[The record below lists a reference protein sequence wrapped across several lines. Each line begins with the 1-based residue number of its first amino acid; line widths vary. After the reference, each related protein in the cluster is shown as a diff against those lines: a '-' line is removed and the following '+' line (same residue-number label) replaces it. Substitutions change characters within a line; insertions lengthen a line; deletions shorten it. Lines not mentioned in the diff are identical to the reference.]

1 MAPPESY
8 GQSPKGTAHVDPV
21 LRNAIRYTISAKE
34 YKTLHEYL
42 LKNSPKVVRNRAPQ
56 PSKYDAAI
64 KNKDDYNAAA
74 VRASLRV
81 FIAAQTGLKL
91 WDIIMAQIARSGRL
105 VGYKWAMIQDIRHDK
120 LTSAQG
126 KTECFREEVPKP
138 PPICLNFP
146 HSASPPSPPPFLHPL
161 TRQSPHKRCCP
172 VPEAKPTHFQSVDS
186 PASASR
192 WGKFG
197 WLCVGGVS
205 R

>member
-1 MAPPESY
+1 MVPPESY

-42 LKNSPKVVRNRAPQ
+42 LKNSPRLVRNRAPQ

-91 WDIIMAQIARSGRL
+91 WEIIMAQIARRGRL
-105 VGYKWAMIQDIRHDK
+105 VGYKWAMIQDICHDK
-120 LTSAQG
+120 LTSA
-126 KTECFREEVPKP
+126 
-138 PPICLNFP
+138 
-146 HSASPPSPPPFLHPL
+146 
-161 TRQSPHKRCCP
+161 
-172 VPEAKPTHFQSVDS
+172 
-186 PASASR
+186 
-192 WGKFG
+192 
-197 WLCVGGVS
+197 
-205 R
+205 

>member
-1 MAPPESY
+1 MAAPDSY
-8 GQSPKGTAHVDPV
+8 GHRPSGSAHVDPV

-91 WDIIMAQIARSGRL
+91 WDIITAQIARRGRP
-105 VGYKWAMIQDIRHDK
+105 VGYKWAMIQDTCHDK

-126 KTECFREEVPKP
+126 TIECSCEEVPKP
-138 PPICLNFP
+138 PPLCFNLP
-146 HSASPPSPPPFLHPL
+146 RSASPSSPPPFFHPL
-161 TRQSPHKRCCP
+161 TFQSSYKRCYP
-172 VPEAKPTHFQSVDS
+172 VPEAKPPHFQSVDS
-186 PASASR
+186 PSSASR
-192 WGKFG
+192 WGKSG